1 VNEILARDTVESII
15 DGRRGGMERRVA
27 LSHEVLRHRSA
38 RLEAELDLFRSIAE
52 REDVTAATY
61 TVPTI
66 VVVLVLALPTCVA
79 VGFVTDRIMR
89 RLLDPLVARWERRM
103 VEKRLTPE
111 EQAQY
116 WAEKEQR

>member
-1 VNEILARDTVESII
+1 
-15 DGRRGGMERRVA
+15 
-27 LSHEVLRHRSA
+27 
-38 RLEAELDLFRSIAE
+38 
-52 REDVTAATY
+52 VTAATY

-116 WAEKEQR
+116 WAEKEQRQ

>member
-1 VNEILARDTVESII
+1 
-15 DGRRGGMERRVA
+15 
-27 LSHEVLRHRSA
+27 
-38 RLEAELDLFRSIAE
+38 
-52 REDVTAATY
+52 VTAATY

-79 VGFVTDRIMR
+79 VGFVTDRITK
-89 RLLDPLVARWERRM
+89 RLLDPLVERWERHM
-103 VEKRLTPE
+103 VETRLTPD